1 MRWRRRRLWGLR
13 RSIQPWALNSNLH
26 SYVDGVCKICG
37 MSVELATHTKI
48 GCTMNKATPQMNKVI
63 PQFEPS
69 FGIEEQKAAYEY
81 MGSGGWI
88 TENKKTE
95 EFERQ
100 MASFLDIP
108 YTSCVNNGTI
118 SLSLALLAAG
128 LRSCD
133 KVIVPD
139 ITMIATATAAKL
151 VGIDPVFVDIDPRN
165 LCLDLNKASEAIELD
180 SRIRGVFYVSLNGRS
195 HTESEINDFRSK
207 HRGIAFIE
215 DAAQSFGS
223 RVDTGKYIGTL
234 GDIASFS
241 FSPHKILSTGQGG
254 ALASPTKE
262 MYEKVERLKD
272 FGRLAGGGD
281 VHEHFGI
288 NSKFTDLQSVIGMEQ
303 LKKVP
308 DRIAAKKR
316 IYRKYEAALKNY
328 VDFIP
333 TPEWTVPWFVDIY
346 TDRKADLIKHLDE
359 KGIKTRSIYPALHSQ
374 SIFSEWNAHSEF
386 IHADASADLGL
397 WLPSSLHISDLEI
410 DRVCKAIISFF
421 DGAR

>member
-1 MRWRRRRLWGLR
+1 
-13 RSIQPWALNSNLH
+13 
-26 SYVDGVCKICG
+26 
-37 MSVELATHTKI
+37 
-48 GCTMNKATPQMNKVI
+48 MNKVI

-69 FGIEEQKAAYEY
+69 FGVEEQKAAYDY
-81 MGSGGWI
+81 LGSGGWI

-100 MASFLDIP
+100 MASFLGIP
-108 YTSCVNNGTI
+108 HTSCVNNGTI

-128 LRSCD
+128 LRGGD

-139 ITMIATATAAKL
+139 ITMIATATAAKFIG
-151 VGIDPVFVDIDPRN
+151 VEPVFVDIDPRN
-165 LCLDLNKASEAIELD
+165 LCLDLNKASEAIESD
-180 SRIRGVFYVSLNGRS
+180 SAIRGIFYVSLNGRS
-195 HTESEINDFRSK
+195 HTESEINSFKSR
-207 HRGIAFIE
+207 HPGIAFIE

-223 RVDTGKYIGTL
+223 KIDTGRYIGTL

-254 ALASPTKE
+254 ALASPTRE

-281 VHEHFGI
+281 VHDHFGI

-308 DRIAAKKR
+308 DRITTKKR
-316 IYRKYEAALKNY
+316 IYGRYEAALKNY
-328 VDFIP
+328 VNFVA

-346 TDRKADLIKHLDE
+346 TDRKADLIRYLDGQ
-359 KGIKTRSIYPALHSQ
+359 GIKTRSVYPALHSQ

-386 IHADASADLGL
+386 RHADACADSGL
-397 WLPSSLHISDLEI
+397 WLPSSLHISDQEI
-410 DRVCKAIISFF
+410 DRVCEAVISFYE
-421 DGAR
+421 GR